1 MVSYNALLSFHL
13 SIAYKEDRQ
22 ELE

>member
-13 SIAYKEDRQ
+13 STAYQEDRQ